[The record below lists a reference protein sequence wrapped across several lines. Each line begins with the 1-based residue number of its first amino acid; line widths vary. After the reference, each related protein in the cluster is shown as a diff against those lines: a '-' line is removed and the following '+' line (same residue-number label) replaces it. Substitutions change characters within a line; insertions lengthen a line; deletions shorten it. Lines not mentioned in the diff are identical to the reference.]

1 MRPRYRAR
9 RDALIAA
16 LARELPGWRI
26 GDGIAAG
33 LHVVALLPEG
43 VDEAAFLA
51 TAAEHGMRLHGLSWF
66 RVTPGPP
73 GLVLGFGSASEPA
86 LARAVAQ
93 LARVAAE
100 MPGAVSQP
108 DAAPAEPAAR

>member
-16 LARELPGWRI
+16 LAHELPSWRI
-26 GDGIAAG
+26 GAGIAAG
-33 LHVVALLPEG
+33 LHVIALLPKN

-66 RVTPGPP
+66 RVRPGPP
-73 GLVLGFGSASEPA
+73 GLVLGFGNASEPA
-86 LARAVAQ
+86 LARAVEA
-93 LARVAAE
+93 LARVAA
-100 MPGAVSQP
+100 AVPSTSGGSAQP
-108 DAAPAEPAAR
+108 SAAA